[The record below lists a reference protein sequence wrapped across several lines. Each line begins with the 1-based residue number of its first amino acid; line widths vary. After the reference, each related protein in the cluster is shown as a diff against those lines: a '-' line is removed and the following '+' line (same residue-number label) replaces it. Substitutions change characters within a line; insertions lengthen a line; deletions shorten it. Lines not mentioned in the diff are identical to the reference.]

1 MKNLNQYIAGFFIL
15 LTCVSCSKNKEK
27 TGCLPVALIQPAF
40 KFQVVD
46 KNSGNDLFFSANP
59 QYQLSDISIEFRD
72 RENKLNI
79 LSPPEHQN
87 LGSGDNFI
95 YTISRGKLVD
105 TCFVKIK
112 NLKTDTLISTITSTT
127 TDCGVSLSLSRVK
140 VNKNVPVDYSKDI
153 TIVIKK

>member
-1 MKNLNQYIAGFFIL
+1 MKNLNQYLVGLLLL

-27 TGCLPVALIQPAF
+27 SGCLPVALIQPAF

-46 KNSGNDLFFSANP
+46 KNNGNDLFFSASP
-59 QYQLSDISIEFRD
+59 QYSLSDISVEFRD
-72 RENKLNI
+72 KLNKINI
-79 LSPPEHQN
+79 LSPPDHLN
-87 LGSGDNFI
+87 SGSVDHFV
-95 YTISRGKLVD
+95 YTIPQGKTAD

-112 NLKTDTLISTITSTT
+112 GLKTDTLISTITSTT